1 MGEPMPNAKEK
12 PLLAQLG
19 QYLGLAMIVPCC
31 IFVGYAIGYGLD
43 TWLQTGYL
51 KTVFL
56 LIGIVA
62 GFLQLV
68 RDVLRV
74 TGQNK

>member
-1 MGEPMPNAKEK
+1 M
-12 PLLAQLG
+12 AQLS
-19 QYLGLAMIVPCC
+19 QYLGLAMIVPSCV
-31 IFVGYAIGYGLD
+31 FVGYAIGYGLD
-43 TWLQTGYL
+43 NWLNTGYL

-56 LIGIVA
+56 LVGVVA
-62 GFLQLV
+62 GFVQLI